1 MPGLRPE
8 QWGKGGMRPAR
19 GGAAAPGP
27 PAGRAPPEKHTGGV
41 KPEEQG
47 MPIEEPQNCKH
58 TTTESHETLG

>member
-1 MPGLRPE
+1 MSPGRTAVWDRLLRP
-8 QWGKGGMRPAR
+8 
-19 GGAAAPGP
+19 AAAPP
-27 PAGRAPPEKHTGGV
+27 WALPAGRAPPEKHTGGV